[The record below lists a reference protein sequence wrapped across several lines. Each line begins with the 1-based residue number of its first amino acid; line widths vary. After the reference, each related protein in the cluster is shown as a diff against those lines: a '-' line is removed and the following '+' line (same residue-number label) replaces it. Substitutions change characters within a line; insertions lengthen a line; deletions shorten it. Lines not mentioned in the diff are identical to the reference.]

1 MDGRPEV
8 SIDHGV
14 DQQKRNYEGSVN
26 RHPLIGFMK
35 SLAFLLTT
43 LTCLLCRQTLAASQ
57 PRGSMLELHSCELY
71 AGGCIVS
78 SEATQGGRYML
89 RAWHFSDGSFKG
101 ADLAGLNLVV
111 LQASSDNLATAEAN
125 PGSVIVYLP
134 ADCSVIQRQALL
146 AWLKTSQS
154 DLRSVPSLQTRS
166 VPVRFSKTDG
176 GYSVSAGDFVS
187 VKTASLES
195 CKTGACGEALWYT
208 PRTQTSVFTVAVN
221 RSSTIQ
227 EPLLK
232 LTWNDAGRKTV
243 FLGKF
248 GDNPLSQQFY
258 VSASELCGPTGRL
271 F

>member
-1 MDGRPEV
+1 MAFIR
-8 SIDHGV
+8 
-14 DQQKRNYEGSVN
+14 KRNYDGSQN
-26 RHPLIGFMK
+26 WLPRLIGFMK
-35 SLAFLLTT
+35 SLAFFLTA
-43 LTCLLCRQTLAASQ
+43 LSCLLCRQTLAASQ

-89 RAWHFSDGSFKG
+89 RAWHFSDGSFSG

-111 LQASSDNLATAEAN
+111 LQASSDNLATPEAD
-125 PGSVIVYLP
+125 PGSVTVYLP
-134 ADCSVIQRQALL
+134 ADCSASQRQALL
-146 AWLKTSQS
+146 AWLKSSQS
-154 DLRSVPSLQTRS
+154 DLRTVPSLQTRN

-176 GYSVSAGDFVS
+176 GYSVAAGEFVS

-208 PRTQTSVFTVAVN
+208 PRTQTSIFTVAVD
-221 RSSTIQ
+221 RSSIIH

-248 GDNPLSQQFY
+248 GDNTLSPQLY